1 MFNRPGSN
9 QNQKNMRVFKSLFT
23 LLFFYTAFQVSFS
36 QEASQSNPDTLKNI
50 FSIGV
55 VADIQYADVD
65 KAGNRDYRNSLPKLD
80 TCINIFNRNEL
91 SFMVS
96 LGDMID
102 RDYVSYDKP
111 LKILAKSKA
120 PVYNVIGNH
129 DFSVDD
135 KFKRKVR
142 KRLANRKGY
151 FAFKLDDFIF
161 IILDGTDFST
171 FAHKEGSKQYKKAL
185 IKFEEIK
192 KKGLNN
198 AYIWNGGIGDK
209 QLEWLDKQLELAD
222 EEQQKAVLFCHWPLL
237 PESGAQLWNNTEV
250 LDLLKSHNSV
260 IAWIAGHHHEG
271 GYEKAGKIHHL
282 TLKGMVE
289 AKSET
294 SCGIMEVYP
303 DKIILIGYGDQNDRI
318 LEF

>member
-1 MFNRPGSN
+1 
-9 QNQKNMRVFKSLFT
+9 MRVFKSIFALI
-23 LLFFYTAFQVSFS
+23 FFYATFQIAFS
-36 QEASQSNPDTLKNI
+36 QDVSKSNPDTVKIL
-50 FSIGV
+50 FSFGA
-55 VADIQYADVD
+55 VADIQYADAE
-65 KAGNRDYRNSLPKLD
+65 KAGNRDYRNSLQKLD
-80 TCINIFNRNEL
+80 NCIKIFNRNEL
-91 SFMVS
+91 SFIVN

-102 RDYVSYDKP
+102 RDYISYDKP
-111 LKILAKSKA
+111 LKILDNSKA

-161 IILDGTDFST
+161 IILDGTDVST
-171 FAHKEGSKQYKKAL
+171 FAHKEGSKQYKNAMVKY
-185 IKFEEIK
+185 EEIK

-198 AYIWNGGIGDK
+198 AYTWNGGIGNK

-222 EEQQKAVLFCHWPLL
+222 DGQQKAVLFCHWPLL
-237 PESGAQLWNNTEV
+237 PESGAQLWNNTEI
-250 LDLLKSHNSV
+250 LNLLKSHNSV

-271 GYEKAGKIHHL
+271 GYVKEGNIHHL
-282 TLKGMVE
+282 TMKGLVE

-294 SCGIMEVYP
+294 SCGIIEVYD
-303 DKIILIGYGDQNDRI
+303 DKLLLTGYGDQNDLI
-318 LEF
+318 LEFRK

>member
-1 MFNRPGSN
+1 
-9 QNQKNMRVFKSLFT
+9 MRVFKSIFALI
-23 LLFFYTAFQVSFS
+23 FFYTTFQIAFS
-36 QEASQSNPDTLKNI
+36 QEASQSLPDTVKKI
-50 FSIGV
+50 FSFGV
-55 VADIQYADVD
+55 VADIQYADAE
-65 KAGNRDYRNSLPKLD
+65 KAGNRDYRNSLQKLD
-80 TCINIFNRNEL
+80 TCISIFNKHEL

-102 RDYVSYDKP
+102 KDYISYDKP
-111 LKILAKSKA
+111 LKILGKSNA

-129 DFSVDD
+129 DFSVED

-161 IILDGTDFST
+161 IILDGTDLST
-171 FAHKEGSKQYKKAL
+171 FAHKEGSKQHKKAMAEY
-185 IKFEEIK
+185 EEIK
-192 KKGLNN
+192 KNGFNN
-198 AYIWNGGIGDK
+198 AYTWNGGIGDK

-222 EEQQKAVLFCHWPLL
+222 EEHQKAILFCHWPLL
-237 PESGAQLWNNTEV
+237 PESGAQLWNNTEM
-250 LDLLKSHNSV
+250 LSFLKSHKSV

-271 GYEKAGKIHHL
+271 GYEKSGKIHHL

-303 DKIILIGYGDQNDRI
+303 DKILLIGYGDQNDRI